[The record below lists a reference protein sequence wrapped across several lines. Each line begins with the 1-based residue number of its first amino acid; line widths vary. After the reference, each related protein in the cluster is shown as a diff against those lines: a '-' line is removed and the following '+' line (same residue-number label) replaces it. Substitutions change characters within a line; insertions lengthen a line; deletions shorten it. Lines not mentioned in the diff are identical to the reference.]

1 MVKYYLIF
9 PILNRQYIF
18 FFYRQVN
25 CDGVD
30 AFGKRKKR
38 QAPERNSLALE
49 GFQEGALREEIMVQ
63 SNAILTFEKKENQ
76 IALPTEG
83 NIHVLFI
90 HKSVY
95 KHSFLY

>member
-1 MVKYYLIF
+1 M
-9 PILNRQYIF
+9 F
-18 FFYRQVN
+18 FHLQVN

-30 AFGKRKKR
+30 AFGKRRKR

-76 IALPTEG
+76 VALPTEG
-83 NIHVLFI
+83 TIHWTFV
-90 HKSVY
+90 HKIC
-95 KHSFLY
+95 L